1 LDDPS
6 QEERSDL
13 HKRKD
18 REREIAAIRV
28 RLVRLDLEKAE
39 LEAALTR
46 LMAAQESRGNPPPIK
61 DAPVTNASSPAAKVT
76 LFGSLFRGREDV
88 FPKRWDNSKTGKAG
102 YAPACANEWSPGICG
117 KPKVKCG
124 DCPNRCFLPVTDEV
138 LDGHLRGRHT
148 IGVYPMLVDE
158 TCWFLAAD
166 FDKTTWRGDAAAF
179 LQTCA
184 ARNVSAALE
193 RSRSGHG
200 AHVWIFFAEPIPA
213 SLARRLGAHLVT
225 ETMERNPDIGFASYD
240 RFFPSQDNMPSGG
253 FGNLI
258 ALPLQHAPRLA
269 GNSVFLDTNFEPHSD
284 QWAFL
289 STLRRMTLAEVTA
302 IAEEATRQR
311 RIMGLRLPVDDDE
324 EEEPW
329 AAAPSRRK
337 PEPPIVGRLPEGVE
351 AVMADQI
358 YIPCEEL
365 PAGLVNRLV
374 RLAAFQNPAFYSAQ
388 AMRRST
394 FGIPRVVGCAE
405 LLSRH
410 IALPRGCREAME
422 GLLAHLC
429 VALRWRDE
437 RSTGQAVEA
446 SFLAELTT
454 EQETAVAALLQ
465 HETGVLAAT
474 TGFGKTVV
482 AAAMVAARKANTLI
496 LVHRRQLMEQWA
508 ARLQSFL
515 NLPKASIGRIGG
527 GVRKPTGVIDIAMIQ
542 SMVHDGVV
550 DDLVAGYGHLVVDEC
565 HHLSAVSFEKVARR
579 AKAKFVLGLSAT
591 VARKD
596 GHHPIIFMQCG
607 PVRFRVDA
615 KSQAATRPF
624 LHRVVLRTTD
634 FAAPSGT
641 EGERPPIQ
649 SLYAALA
656 ANDARNA
663 LIFDDVLK
671 SLEERRSPLILTERK
686 DHAQHLAEKLSRFA
700 RNVIVLTG
708 GMGAK
713 QQQAAMQRLDD
724 VPAVDERVLIATGRY
739 IGEGFD
745 DARLDTLFLAMP
757 IAWKGTLAQYVG
769 RLHRSFPT
777 KREVIVYDYV
787 DQAVPVLKRM
797 SEKRVSGYKS
807 FGYSIGGALTDSAAG
822 SSRSPAHVKLDA
834 EAGLLPR

>member
-1 LDDPS
+1 
-6 QEERSDL
+6 
-13 HKRKD
+13 
-18 REREIAAIRV
+18 
-28 RLVRLDLEKAE
+28 
-39 LEAALTR
+39 
-46 LMAAQESRGNPPPIK
+46 
-61 DAPVTNASSPAAKVT
+61 
-76 LFGSLFRGREDV
+76 
-88 FPKRWDNSKTGKAG
+88 
-102 YAPACANEWSPGICG
+102 
-117 KPKVKCG
+117 
-124 DCPNRCFLPVTDEV
+124 
-138 LDGHLRGRHT
+138 
-148 IGVYPMLVDE
+148 
-158 TCWFLAAD
+158 
-166 FDKTTWRGDAAAF
+166 
-179 LQTCA
+179 
-184 ARNVSAALE
+184 
-193 RSRSGHG
+193 
-200 AHVWIFFAEPIPA
+200 VWIFFAEPIPA

-269 GNSVFLDTNFEPHSD
+269 GNSVFLDTNFEPHTD

-302 IAEEATRQR
+302 IAEEATRQG

-329 AAAPSRRK
+329 AAAPSQRK
-337 PEPPIVGRLPEGVE
+337 PEPPIVGRLPEGVD

-410 IALPRGCREAME
+410 VALPRGCREAME
-422 GLLAHLC
+422 GLLAHLS

-437 RSTGQAVEA
+437 RNTGQTVEA
-446 SFLAELTT
+446 SFLGELTT

-542 SMVHDGVV
+542 SLVHDGVV

-615 KSQAATRPF
+615 RSQAAARPF

-634 FAAPSGT
+634 FAAPSGA

-713 QQQAAMQRLDD
+713 QQQAAMHRLDD
-724 VPAVDERVLIATGRY
+724 VPAVDERVLVATGRY

-797 SEKRVSGYKS
+797 SDKRVRGYKS
-807 FGYSIGGALTDSAAG
+807 FGYSISGALPDSAAG
-822 SSRSPAHVKLDA
+822 SWRSPAHVELDA
-834 EAGLLPR
+834 EARLLPR